1 MPLSPLSRLAAV
13 LLAGGCL
20 AALPITFG
28 ARQKAAA
35 QAPICE
41 QDLPAATDGRFT
53 LDRSTVQPGDDI
65 VGVLTDFQ
73 QWPAGLIGGGS
84 GETFLSC
91 TPWASAESAEVI
103 RNQGA
108 PLVLLAVPPDA
119 VPGTYTVSVVF
130 QEGSTQPS
138 PTDARTARLT
148 ASVTVATQAA
158 PTSGGPSPACRL
170 RATAAPLG
178 QLAATALTRPGR
190 PLAVTLTGVPADRLS
205 TMNETDRLWFVACF
219 AGVATP
225 IAHVDE
231 APTAFQADVPAAL
244 APGSHPLQVFALV
257 DGQVALWEQAITVI
271 VPTTT
276 TTPGGLPPT
285 GTDALAT
292 TCAGMLA
299 ITVGGLALLAAGR
312 GTGPRRTR
320 PSSQ

>member
-108 PLVLLAVPPDA
+108 PLVLLAVPVDA

-170 RATAAPLG
+170 QRDRRARRSARRHG
-178 QLAATALTRPGR
+178 
-190 PLAVTLTGVPADRLS
+190 ADS
-205 TMNETDRLWFVACF
+205 TW
-219 AGVATP
+219 
-225 IAHVDE
+225 
-231 APTAFQADVPAAL
+231 PTAGRHAHRGAGGSAL
-244 APGSHPLQVFALV
+244 DHERAGPPLVRR
-257 DGQVALWEQAITVI
+257 
-271 VPTTT
+271 
-276 TTPGGLPPT
+276 
-285 GTDALAT
+285 
-292 TCAGMLA
+292 
-299 ITVGGLALLAAGR
+299 LL
-312 GTGPRRTR
+312 RRCGHAHR
-320 PSSQ
+320 PCR